1 MVQTVR
7 SLLRGK
13 GHEVWSIA
21 PTSTVFEAIRL
32 MSDKGIGAL
41 VVLDEQRLVGILS
54 ERDYTRNVI
63 LKDRSSRSTH
73 VAEIMTRKVFYV
85 DPEWSVEDCMA
96 LMTERRVRHLPVLEQ
111 EAVVGVI
118 SIGDVVKAVINA
130 KGLLIEQLERY
141 IVSG

>member
-73 VAEIMTRKVFYV
+73 VGEIMTRKVFYV

>member
-1 MVQTVR
+1 MQTVR
-7 SLLRGK
+7 SLLRSK
-13 GHEVWSIA
+13 GHEVWSIGPA
-21 PTSTVFEAIRL
+21 STVFEAIRL

-63 LKDRSSRSTH
+63 LKDRSSRTTR

-85 DPEWSVEDCMA
+85 GPELTAEECMA
-96 LMTERRVRHLPVLEQ
+96 LMTERRVRHLPVIEHDI
-111 EAVVGVI
+111 VVGVI

-141 IVSG
+141 IVGG

>member
-7 SLLRGK
+7 SLLRSK
-13 GHEVWSIA
+13 GHEVWSIGPA
-21 PTSTVFEAIRL
+21 STVFEAIRL

-63 LKDRSSRSTH
+63 LKDRSSRTTR

-85 DPEWSVEDCMA
+85 GPELTAEECMA
-96 LMTERRVRHLPVLEQ
+96 LMTERRVRHLPVIEHDI
-111 EAVVGVI
+111 VVGVI

-141 IVSG
+141 IVGG

>member
-7 SLLRGK
+7 SMLRGK

-21 PTSTVFEAIRL
+21 PSSSVYEAIRL
-32 MSDKGIGAL
+32 MSDKGVGAL
-41 VVLDEQRLVGILS
+41 VVLDGQRLVGIIS

-63 LKDRSSRSTH
+63 LKERASRSTS
-73 VAEIMTRKVFYV
+73 VAEIMSRKVFYV
-85 DPEWSVEDCMA
+85 DLERTAEECMA

-111 EAVVGVI
+111 QAVVGVI

-141 IVSG
+141 IIGG

>member
-7 SLLRGK
+7 SLLRSK
-13 GHEVWSIA
+13 GHEVWSIGPA
-21 PTSTVFEAIRL
+21 STVFEAIRL

-63 LKDRSSRSTH
+63 LKDRSSRTTR

-85 DPEWSVEDCMA
+85 GPELTAEECMA
-96 LMTERRVRHLPVLEQ
+96 LMTERRVRHLPVIEHDT
-111 EAVVGVI
+111 VIGVI

-141 IVSG
+141 IVGG